1 LVSDLIAA
9 GIGGTEV
16 SDAALVVSELLSN
29 ALRHAAPLPGD
40 KVRVGWRFD
49 AGCLRVSVSD
59 GGAQTRPELGQPT
72 QSATGGRGLRIVE
85 RLSRS
90 WGALADGDGTTVWA
104 EVPISL
110 MTSVGVSVAATESG
124 RGELGGQG

>member
-9 GIGGTEV
+9 GICGTEV

-72 QSATGGRGLRIVE
+72 RSATGGRGLRIVQ

-90 WGALADGDGTTVWA
+90 WGALTDGDGTTVWA
-104 EVPISL
+104 EVPISP
-110 MTSVGVSVAATESG
+110 MTSVGVSVAATEG
-124 RGELGGQG
+124 RAELGGHG